1 MKEIRAF
8 LVVLFCYAHCFSQT
22 TIALKTIPFEIKN
35 QNFYIEKV
43 LDDRQD
49 KYIGVLED
57 NSGKKVGILLKHGTA
72 ETIRNFMETALPKK
86 SNRIPVQIRIN
97 NLKIEHAQTSID
109 KHTARVYIALTFYS
123 EEHEELYKISHYEDQ
138 VFPDSDVQNIH
149 ETHEQRI
156 RAALEYC
163 LWSFINSKKADLP
176 NHTIKNGNLNR
187 TSFEPYVPL
196 GKWFNIVSFKRMLD
210 TYNEGW
216 EVAYTGFLDSE
227 KDFIIPFEIAYGQSR
242 AKSNLVQKRGYSS
255 VNSYSLGFGLNGYAK
270 IASGIY
276 LDLGLNVPVGLEV
289 LRDLENKK
297 SSNFLIGLGAYQG
310 VKIIPWKDF
319 GITIG
324 AGLFQRF
331 QTSKIINRNFGF
343 ELEVGINF

>member
-1 MKEIRAF
+1 MKKIVFILAVF
-8 LVVLFCYAHCFSQT
+8 FSCAICFSQT
-22 TIALKTIPFEIKN
+22 TIDLKKVPFEIKN

-57 NSGKKVGILLKHGTA
+57 DSGKKVGILLKHGTA
-72 ETIRNFMETALPKK
+72 ETIRSFMETALPKK
-86 SNRIPVQIRIN
+86 SNGIPVQMRIN
-97 NLKIEHAQTSID
+97 NLKIEAAQTSID

-123 EEHEELYKISHYEDQ
+123 ENAEKLYKISHYEDQ

-163 LWSFINSKKADLP
+163 LWSFINSKKVDLP
-176 NHTIKNGNLNR
+176 NHIIKNGNR
-187 TSFEPYVPL
+187 SKVSFEPYVPL
-196 GKWFNIVSFKRMLD
+196 GKWFNIISFKRVLD
-210 TYNEGW
+210 RYNEGW

-227 KDFIIPFEIAYGQSR
+227 KDFIIPFVIGYGQSR
-242 AKSNLVQKRGYSS
+242 AKSNIVQERGYRS
-255 VNSYSLGFGLNGYAK
+255 VDSYALGLGFNGYLK
-270 IASGIY
+270 ITPGVY
-276 LDLGLNVPVGLEV
+276 LDIGLNVPIGMEV
-289 LRDLENKK
+289 LRDLEDKK
-297 SSNFLIGLGAYQG
+297 STNFLIGLRTNQG

-319 GITIG
+319 GIVIG
-324 AGLFQRF
+324 AGLFQRW
-331 QTSKIINRNFGF
+331 QTSKTENINFGF

>member
-1 MKEIRAF
+1 MKKISTF
-8 LVVLFCYAHCFSQT
+8 LVVLFCCARCFSQT
-22 TIALKTIPFEIKN
+22 TIALKTIPFEIKH

-43 LDDRQD
+43 LDDSHD
-49 KYIGVLED
+49 KYIGVMED

-72 ETIRNFMETALPKK
+72 ETIRSFMETALPKK
-86 SNRIPVQIRIN
+86 SNGIPIYLRIN
-97 NLKIEHAQTSID
+97 NLKIESAQTSID

-123 EEHEELYKISHYEDQ
+123 AKGEELYKISHYEDQ

-156 RAALEYC
+156 RAALEYS
-163 LWSFINSKKADLP
+163 LWGFINSKNADLP
-176 NHTIKNGNLNR
+176 NHTIKNGNR
-187 TSFEPYVPL
+187 SKASFEPYLPL

-227 KDFIIPFEIAYGQSR
+227 KEFIIPFEIAYGQSR

-270 IASGIY
+270 IATGIY
-276 LDLGLNVPVGLEV
+276 LDLGLNVPMGLEV

-297 SSNFLIGLGAYQG
+297 ISNFLIGLGAHQG

-319 GITIG
+319 GIIIG

-343 ELEVGINF
+343 ELELGINF